1 MYGKKLEQVS
11 QFKYLGR
18 ILTDTDDDTA
28 AITNQLKKARQQWN
42 AIARILKRKGANA
55 MTMAKFYMAIVQ
67 AVLLYGADSWVISAR
82 NMQRLRA
89 FHDLALR
96 HVTGRHIRKNQ
107 DGTWQYPDHESLQW
121 KCGLFDIETYIKR
134 RRGTLRKYLKEY
146 RPELLEEAA
155 KTKPASKNVN
165 KILWWNQNYI
175 TKDEMTKKTNFWKK
189 KSKTGGLGS
198 IQ

>member
-1 MYGKKLEQVS
+1 MAVS
-11 QFKYLGR
+11 QVVL
-18 ILTDTDDDTA
+18 LC
-28 AITNQLKKARQQWN
+28 
-42 AIARILKRKGANA
+42 GAN
-55 MTMAKFYMAIVQ
+55 
-67 AVLLYGADSWVISAR
+67 SWVISTS
-82 NMQRLRA
+82 NEQKLKA
-89 FHDLALR
+89 FHNRALR
-96 HVTGRHIRKNQ
+96 HMTSRHIKKNQ

-134 RRGTLRKYLKEY
+134 RRGTLRKYLEEY

-175 TKDEMTKKTNFWKK
+175 TKDEMTKKKFFWKN